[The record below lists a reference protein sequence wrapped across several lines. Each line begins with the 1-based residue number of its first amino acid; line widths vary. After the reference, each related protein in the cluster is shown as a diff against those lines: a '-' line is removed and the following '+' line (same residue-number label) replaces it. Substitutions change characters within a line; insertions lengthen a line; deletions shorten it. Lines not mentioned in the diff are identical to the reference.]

1 MTWFNYERLLGI
13 TKDTKPY
20 RGTGNQY
27 PIMDRNHGY
36 KRFHV
41 HMVDGKIEFHLQ
53 HGFRYDLQVITKER
67 YMYLKDVKKHYMP
80 SIDVGEDGEDRYRNY
95 ERSPQMIGI
104 VREDNTFE
112 FTADDLHQGIRYFL
126 SQGFNGWF
134 YSSIKHGGVI
144 FRRSSGNYSHE
155 FKYIPIFKGM
165 CVNVD
170 TFMSYDSKDSSG
182 CTITTR
188 KVNRKKAKEI
198 TQLYADKLKF
208 AEVMYKTMDLDAFR
222 NELMET
228 KKSMG
233 EYKYWDKEE
242 HKSRLIEADALIESD
257 SIKGVAMFMILF
269 NIMYAN
275 NISEGYSARSTIEPY
290 SYYAGFFEK
299 FKRAMY
305 VKHDTFY
312 NTETKLIDGVTASNW
327 AIVLKDN
334 GVVVKQYNGR

>member
-1 MTWFNYERLLGI
+1 MARFSYERLLGI

-67 YMYLKDVKKHYMP
+67 YVYLKDVKKHYMP

-134 YSSIKHGGVI
+134 YSSVKHGGVI
-144 FRRSSGNYSHE
+144 CKCSSGYYSHNH
-155 FKYIPIFKGM
+155 KYIPIFKGM
-165 CVNVD
+165 RVNAD
-170 TFMSYDSKDSSG
+170 TFIPHDSQYGGYTVIS
-182 CTITTR
+182 R
-188 KVNRKKAKEI
+188 NVNRKKGKEV
-198 TQLYADKLKF
+198 TQQYRDKLKF
-208 AEVMYKTMDLDAFR
+208 AEVMYKTMDIDAFR

-233 EYKYWDKEE
+233 RFEYWNKEE

-275 NISEGYSARSTIEPY
+275 NISEGYSARSTIEPH
-290 SYYAGFFEK
+290 SYYVGFFEK
-299 FKRAMY
+299 FIKQMY
-305 VKHDTFY
+305 IKHNAFD
-312 NTETKLIDGVTASNW
+312 NTETKLVDGVRSSNW
-327 AIVLKDN
+327 ATVLKDN